1 MTLGRV
7 ALLAMCLAPL
17 AACAGRTQVVVRVDA
32 DRAVLEDPRY
42 DHLQIEVR
50 ALSDPPGGPL
60 RLDEPAYVFPE
71 PAPTPLPFDTVLTP
85 QGDDVSRRYEVVVSA
100 EDADGN
106 AYVSVA
112 AISGYVPN
120 QTRVLHL
127 RLTSDCRDVFCGNGL
142 TCRRSVC
149 ESAEIAPLALPALG
163 QPPPDVTAWDGG
175 IADDAGGMDAGDIDA
190 GGMDAGDMD
199 AGGMDAGDMDAG
211 ALDASEPD
219 ATVPDAGVSFTT
231 IELLTMASSE
241 SVLHGGSV
249 CSAGDGSF
257 MAAAEPLG
265 RDLALWDTR
274 GARTLPVRLAA
285 LSIGCRPDG
294 TELLLGTGVGI
305 VVRASATRDVPWT
318 DTDVTDP
325 GAVGMDGLGSAV
337 ALSATYGVAGA
348 PARGRGAA
356 VVLDA
361 DLASVVATLTSP
373 DITGIAD
380 GFGSAVAI
388 SGDGQVIA
396 VGTPLED
403 GANAGV
409 GAAEDEGSTNTG
421 VVFVFRTT
429 TVWGGAA
436 PAVTRIK
443 SPSPI
448 ANALFGSS
456 VALDASGTWL
466 AVGASADG
474 SSIATGLV
482 HVYRRTGTDWAH
494 VTTLSA
500 PREGDGD
507 RFGTAVSFSDDA
519 SVLAVGAPGEDS
531 VPDGIGSDVNEGG
544 ADSGAVY
551 VFDHDGA
558 SWTPLFVKAPAPTP
572 GPAQFG
578 AAVAV
583 AGDGRTVFIGAP
595 ATAIGGFGAVYR
607 LR

>member
-1 MTLGRV
+1 
-7 ALLAMCLAPL
+7 MCLAPL

-32 DRAVLEDPRY
+32 DRAVLEDSRY

-50 ALSDPPGGPL
+50 ALSDPPDGPP

-85 QGDDVSRRYEVVVSA
+85 QGGDVSRRYEVVVSA

-175 IADDAGGMDAGDIDA
+175 IADDAGGMIDAGDRDA
-190 GGMDAGDMD
+190 GDMDAGDMD
-199 AGGMDAGDMDAG
+199 AGDMDAG
-211 ALDASEPD
+211 VLDASEPD

-231 IELLTMASSE
+231 TELLTMASSE
-241 SVLHGGSV
+241 SILHGLSV
-249 CSAGDGSF
+249 CSARDGSF
-257 MAAAEPLG
+257 MAAAERLA
-265 RDLALWDTR
+265 RNLALWDDAR
-274 GARTLPVRLAA
+274 GARTLSVPVAA
-285 LSIGCRPDG
+285 TAVACRPSG
-294 TELLLGTGVGI
+294 TELLVGTESGI
-305 VVRASATRDVPWT
+305 VVRASATRDAPWSEEI
-318 DTDVTDP
+318 VTDP
-325 GAVGMDGLGSAV
+325 GAMGIDGLGTAV
-337 ALSATYGVAGA
+337 ALSGTYGVAGA

-361 DLASVVATLTSP
+361 DLASVIATLTST
-373 DITGIAD
+373 DTVGVAD
-380 GFGSAVAI
+380 GFGSSVAI

-396 VGTPLED
+396 VGAPQED
-403 GANAGV
+403 GLNTGV
-409 GAAEDEGSTNTG
+409 GALEDDGSTNTG
-421 VVFVFRTT
+421 VVFVFLSTEWGTSVETT
-429 TVWGGAA
+429 T
-436 PAVTRIK
+436 TRIK
-443 SPSPI
+443 SPAPV

-466 AVGASADG
+466 AVGAPVDG
-474 SSIATGLV
+474 ASTTTGLV
-482 HVYRRTGTDWAH
+482 FIYRRTGTGWTY
-494 VTTLSA
+494 VTMLSA
-500 PREGDGD
+500 PRAGDGD
-507 RFGTAVSFSDDA
+507 RFGAAVSFSDDA
-519 SVLAVGAPGEDS
+519 SILAVGAPGEDS
-531 VPDGIGSDVNEGG
+531 TPAGIGSPVDEG
-544 ADSGAVY
+544 APDSGAVY
-551 VFDHDGA
+551 VFRHEG
-558 SWTPLFVKAPAPTP
+558 STWTPLFVKAPTLTDPS
-572 GPAQFG
+572 AQFG

-595 ATAIGGFGAVYR
+595 ATALGGFGAVYR

>member
-1 MTLGRV
+1 MG
-7 ALLAMCLAPL
+7 
-17 AACAGRTQVVVRVDA
+17 
-32 DRAVLEDPRY
+32 
-42 DHLQIEVR
+42 
-50 ALSDPPGGPL
+50 
-60 RLDEPAYVFPE
+60 
-71 PAPTPLPFDTVLTP
+71 
-85 QGDDVSRRYEVVVSA
+85 
-100 EDADGN
+100 
-106 AYVSVA
+106 
-112 AISGYVPN
+112 
-120 QTRVLHL
+120 
-127 RLTSDCRDVFCGNGL
+127 
-142 TCRRSVC
+142 
-149 ESAEIAPLALPALG
+149 
-163 QPPPDVTAWDGG
+163 W
-175 IADDAGGMDAGDIDA
+175 
-190 GGMDAGDMD
+190 
-199 AGGMDAGDMDAG
+199 
-211 ALDASEPD
+211 
-219 ATVPDAGVSFTT
+219 
-231 IELLTMASSE
+231 
-241 SVLHGGSV
+241 
-249 CSAGDGSF
+249 
-257 MAAAEPLG
+257 
-265 RDLALWDTR
+265 
-274 GARTLPVRLAA
+274 
-285 LSIGCRPDG
+285 
-294 TELLLGTGVGI
+294 
-305 VVRASATRDVPWT
+305 
-318 DTDVTDP
+318 
-325 GAVGMDGLGSAV
+325 GSAV

-361 DLASVVATLTSP
+361 DLASVIATLTSP
-373 DITGIAD
+373 DMTGIAD

-396 VGTPLED
+396 VGAPQED

-409 GAAEDEGSTNTG
+409 GAVEDEGSTNTG
-421 VVFVFRTT
+421 AVFVFRTT
-429 TVWGGAA
+429 TVWGAA
-436 PAVTRIK
+436 PTVTRIK

-448 ANALFGSS
+448 PNALFGSS

-466 AVGASADG
+466 AVGAPADG

-507 RFGTAVSFSDDA
+507 RFGTAVSFSEDA

-531 VPDGIGSDVNEGG
+531 TPAGIGSDVNEAG

-595 ATAIGGFGAVYR
+595 ATAVGGRGAVYR